1 MLSSDSRSRRKR
13 GGELNST
20 TGEAAARRV
29 KGIVFDLDGT
39 LVRGP
44 NALAGAVDAV
54 ASIRALGVLLAFC
67 TQDSVNPPEHVST
80 KLARLGFG
88 AEPEDVICAGWFAAR
103 HLAETYPGQKI
114 YAICSP
120 DLRRS
125 FVSQG
130 VELVSEAEAATA
142 KVAFVARDPHLTA
155 ERFAAACT
163 AIWAGATFYAFG
175 HDRLLPVA
183 GRNAP
188 GGGAFVK
195 AIEFATRRRAK
206 VLGKPSK
213 PLALA
218 ALRRLGVTPEEA
230 IVVGDSLDSDIRLGR
245 GVGAGGVLV
254 LTGGTTAKD
263 AESATGLRRPDA
275 VLASV
280 AALPDWL
287 MGLE

>member
-1 MLSSDSRSRRKR
+1 VNAR
-13 GGELNST
+13 
-20 TGEAAARRV
+20 TGEAKPRRI
-29 KGIVFDLDGT
+29 KGVVFDLDGT

-44 NALAGAVDAV
+44 DALPGAVEAV
-54 ASIRALGVLLAFC
+54 AAIRAMGISLAFC
-67 TQDSVNPPEHVST
+67 TQDSVNPPEHVAS
-80 KLARLGFG
+80 KLAKLGFG
-88 AEPEDVICAGWFAAR
+88 ATPDDVICAGWFAAR
-103 HLAETYPGQKI
+103 HLAETYPGAKI

-120 DLRRS
+120 DLRRY
-125 FVSQG
+125 FFDQG
-130 VELVSEAEAATA
+130 VELVSPADAASA

-155 ERFAAACT
+155 ETLAAACT

-175 HDRLLPVA
+175 HDRLLPLA

-213 PLALA
+213 SLAMA
-218 ALRRLGVTPEEA
+218 ALTRLGVAPAEA

-245 GVGAGGVLV
+245 GAGAGGVLV
-254 LTGGTTAKD
+254 LTGGSTERD
-263 AESATGLRRPDA
+263 AEAATGLRKPNA

-287 MGLE
+287 AGA

>member
-1 MLSSDSRSRRKR
+1 LKSR
-13 GGELNST
+13 
-20 TGEAAARRV
+20 TGEAAPQRV
-29 KGIVFDLDGT
+29 KGLVFDLDGT

-44 NALAGAVDAV
+44 NALAGAVEAV
-54 ASIRALGVLLAFC
+54 AAIRAMGISLAFV
-67 TQDSVNPPEHVST
+67 TQDSVNPPQHVAN
-80 KLARLGFG
+80 KLAKLGFG
-88 AEPEDVICAGWFAAR
+88 AKPDDVFCAGWFAAK

-120 DLRRS
+120 DLRQS
-125 FVSQG
+125 FLEQG
-130 VELVSEAEAATA
+130 IELVSEAEAASA
-142 KVAFVARDPHLTA
+142 KVAFVARDPALTA
-155 ERFAAACT
+155 QGFAAACT

-188 GGGAFVK
+188 GAGAFVK

-213 PLALA
+213 PLAFA
-218 ALRRLGVTPEEA
+218 ALRRLGVTPREA
-230 IVVGDSLDSDIRLGR
+230 IVVGDSLESDIRLGR

-254 LTGGTTAKD
+254 LTGGATAKD

-275 VLASV
+275 VLSSV
-280 AALPDWL
+280 AALPAWL
-287 MGLE
+287 NGG